1 MRKPVLDNIEIVEPP
16 IGELTRSN
24 SSLKKTCLA
33 GCGCVI
39 FLLIGALVGLRLFVG
54 SGPTTVKTL
63 PDSFPA
69 NIPIYEKDSID
80 RMTYISGT
88 YKNRSIEIAAFFPK
102 IILSPL
108 LLQLRHE
115 ATSSNFGLP
124 ITNKSFWSLLSA
136 PVGDS
141 RDTIQIEWANMD
153 AEPSFVISYYRKE
166 LSKSGYQ
173 IDDTVKNPG
182 SYEFTF
188 EDTANGVS
196 GSLFT
201 QGKEEDHPGTDYASL
216 TVNIPPK

>member
-16 IGELTRSN
+16 IGELTKTN

-39 FLLIGALVGLRLFVG
+39 FLLIGAVVGLRLFVG
-54 SGPTTVKTL
+54 SGPTVIKTL

-69 NIPIYEKDSID
+69 DIPIYEKDSID
-80 RMTYISGT
+80 RMTFISGT
-88 YKNRSIEIAAFFPK
+88 YKNRSIEIASIFPK

-115 ATSSNFGLP
+115 ATSTNLGL
-124 ITNKSFWSLLSA
+124 IGNKSFWNLLSA
-136 PVGDS
+136 PVGDA
-141 RDTIQIEWANMD
+141 RDTVQIDWSNLD

-166 LSKSGYQ
+166 LAKSGYQ
-173 IDDTVKNPG
+173 VDDTVKNPD
-182 SYEFTF
+182 SYEFNF
-188 EDTANGVS
+188 NNEKGVS
-196 GSLFT
+196 GSLFA
-201 QGKEEDHPGTDYASL
+201 QGKEEVRPGTDYASL